1 MDELV
6 TQADQ
11 WHRSQLSRQL
21 KKLVRGIA
29 VLSYCGRD
37 DAVPAVTESISKVEQ
52 TLSALSASPSSLIDY
67 LHHLETSI
75 LSDNQRLLIEA
86 QSLLTQARLLLS
98 QRVQRDSNNVNVV
111 DMRQNKADLVDA
123 AFERMLAA
131 SDTPCFYS
139 SAASDDGSMSLEV
152 EFDQDD
158 TCHTAANMTAN
169 KTTKK
174 RLSTHLKLVV
184 DNGDSHLPVS
194 SGDQ

>member
-29 VLSYCGRD
+29 VLGYCEHD
-37 DAVPAVTESISKVEQ
+37 DAMPTVTQSINDVEQ
-52 TLSALSASPSSLIDY
+52 TLSALSASPSSVTEY
-67 LHHLETSI
+67 LQHLETSI
-75 LSDNQRLLIEA
+75 LSDNQRLLMEA
-86 QSLLTQARLLLS
+86 HSLLTQARLLLS
-98 QRVQRDSNNVNVV
+98 QRTERCSNNLNVI

-131 SDTPCFYS
+131 SNTPCLYS
-139 SAASDDGSMSLEV
+139 SSASDGSYMGLDAA
-152 EFDQDD
+152 FDQDD
-158 TCHTAANMTAN
+158 ARHTAAN
-169 KTTKK
+169 KTTNK

-184 DNGDSHLPVS
+184 DNSDSLLPVN